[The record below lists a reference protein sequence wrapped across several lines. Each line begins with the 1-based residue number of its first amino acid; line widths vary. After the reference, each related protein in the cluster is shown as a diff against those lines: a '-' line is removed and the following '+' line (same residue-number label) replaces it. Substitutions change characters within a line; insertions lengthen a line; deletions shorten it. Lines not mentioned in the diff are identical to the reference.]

1 LNNSRLL
8 LLSKLG
14 EPYDPSTGKGTLGKN
29 LTHQV
34 SANIRFFLDKHLNN
48 FMGAGGLGFGI
59 DDFDGSNGFDAE
71 RGLLRGGTMRV
82 QSSGEGPLQGFG
94 RIPPDETKAQ
104 WGSEWKKA
112 SLKWHDKS
120 TQIAFEGGHFP
131 YRQNYMDLDPTYT
144 DALGDPLI
152 RLTLDWTDHEKA
164 QANMAVR
171 VSSELARRM
180 GAKVGE
186 ERNLGTRYSVTF
198 YQSTH
203 VQGGTIMGASP
214 DHSVVNPW
222 LQHWKMPNLWITGG
236 STFPQSASGN
246 PTLTILATTYRA
258 ADALIDRYLKHPG
271 ALA

>member
-1 LNNSRLL
+1 
-8 LLSKLG
+8 
-14 EPYDPSTGKGTLGKN
+14 
-29 LTHQV
+29 
-34 SANIRFFLDKHLNN
+34 
-48 FMGAGGLGFGI
+48 
-59 DDFDGSNGFDAE
+59 
-71 RGLLRGGTMRV
+71 
-82 QSSGEGPLQGFG
+82 
-94 RIPPDETKAQ
+94 
-104 WGSEWKKA
+104 
-112 SLKWHDKS
+112 
-120 TQIAFEGGHFP
+120 
-131 YRQNYMDLDPTYT
+131 MDLDPGYT
-144 DALGDPLI
+144 DVLGDPLI

-198 YQSTH
+198 YQSTCTCR
-203 VQGGTIMGASP
+203 VAPIMGVSP
-214 DHSVVNPW
+214 DQSVVNPW